1 MATRVTRL
9 QRTSKAVDRIEWSL
23 AQEEVTEKTFAQG
36 AAAFIAA
43 GIGISTFALLV
54 VLATASAPFAKT
66 ITYLKA
72 VGPLS
77 GKAIIAVAVWLV
89 SWIFLAVIMRGRNP
103 GVKTALTVSG
113 LLIAVGFVGTFPLF
127 YDLFKP

>member
-1 MATRVTRL
+1 MSPARL
-9 QRTSKAVDRIEWSL
+9 QQPREVGSL
-23 AQEEVTEKTFAQG
+23 AVCAIVETTLG
-36 AAAFIAA
+36 LHLAA
-43 GIGISTFALLV
+43 G
-54 VLATASAPFAKT
+54 APFAKT

-77 GKAIIAVAVWLV
+77 GKAIIAVAIWLV
-89 SWIFLAVIMRGRNP
+89 SWIVLALIMRGRNP